1 MEKWQNGG
9 SPNPLGYG
17 PRPVKKKVIKQA
29 RPMSKQGYKK
39 RPSNGRNLALA
50 RFGAPIQLFKDSDKD
65 GVANVFDCKPY
76 NKKKQDVI
84 APSNF
89 GGGMRDMYNRREG
102 SRQTRV
108 YFRQMREA
116 QRLEMER
123 LKELARINKLP
134 TIIERRTTTK
144 NIYTDRIVDPITGK
158 LVDSS
163 SPEGKKITAN
173 IVKSTSNNKSVSSS
187 PSDSFMESLGYVGQS
202 TATGTKWTKAPV
214 SNPFSGGGS
223 SSSRSSGSS
232 SSSSGSSSSS
242 NKSSGSSSSGSSN
255 FAKIIAPKPSP
266 FSNNRTSSSYR
277 APAPAPKQSVV
288 KKVTSWFRRRF

>member
-9 SPNPLGYG
+9 SPNPMGYG

-123 LKELARINKLP
+123 LKELARINALP
-134 TIIERRTTTK
+134 TIIESRTLTK
-144 NIYTDRIVDPITGK
+144 NIYTDRIADPITGK
-158 LVDSS
+158 LYDANSK
-163 SPEGKKITAN
+163 EGRKITEN
-173 IVKSTSNNKSVSSS
+173 IGKTNQPVNLMSSSS
-187 PSDSFMESLGYVGQS
+187 PSNTFMESLGYVGQS
-202 TATGTKWTKAPV
+202 TATGTKWTKAPTNV
-214 SNPFSGGGS
+214 FSGG
-223 SSSRSSGSS
+223 SSSRSSGGR
-232 SSSSGSSSSS
+232 SSGGSS
-242 NKSSGSSSSGSSN
+242 NRNNSGGGSSNQNNSGGGSSNQNNSGSSGSSN
-255 FAKIIAPKPSP
+255 FARIIAPKPSP
-266 FSNNRTSSSYR
+266 
-277 APAPAPKQSVV
+277 
-288 KKVTSWFRRRF
+288 WFRRTF